1 MNHPSKLIKSALDLL
16 LPRTCAVCKRRL
28 LLYEKHICI
37 VCQADLPLTH
47 LWTMAHNPMADRFN
61 ALLQEKLE
69 VFVPYVHAA
78 ALLFYKEDSKYRHIP
93 QQLKYHGNTAIGR
106 HFGKMLGARLIESA
120 DFADADLIVPVP
132 LHWSRKWKRGYN
144 QAEILAQGIAMEMRI
159 PVRTDLLRRIR
170 RTATQTRLGIEAKG
184 ENVAGAFCANIKKPD
199 TIKGI
204 RHVILIDDVFT
215 TGSTM
220 TECFMALRKVLP
232 PEVRISIATLA
243 FVGEA

>member
-1 MNHPSKLIKSALDLL
+1 M
-16 LPRTCAVCKRRL
+16 R
-28 LLYEKHICI
+28 
-37 VCQADLPLTH
+37 
-47 LWTMAHNPMADRFN
+47 HNPMAERFN
-61 ALLQEKLE
+61 ALLQGKIEK
-69 VFVPYVHAA
+69 FTPYVYSA
-78 ALLFYKEDSKYRHIP
+78 ALFFYKEDSKYRHIP

-120 DFADADLIVPVP
+120 EFKNADLIVPVP

-170 RTATQTRLGIEAKG
+170 RTVTQTRLGIEAKG

-220 TECFMALRKVLP
+220 AECFMALRQVLP
-232 PEVRISIATLA
+232 KDVRISVATLCFA
-243 FVGEA
+243 GA

>member
-1 MNHPSKLIKSALDLL
+1 M
-16 LPRTCAVCKRRL
+16 
-28 LLYEKHICI
+28 
-37 VCQADLPLTH
+37 PLTRF
-47 LWTMAHNPMADRFN
+47 WTMAHNPMADRFN

-69 VFVPYVHAA
+69 VFVPYAHAA
-78 ALLFYKEDSKYRHIP
+78 ALFFYKEDSKYRHIP

-106 HFGKMLGARLIESA
+106 HFGKILGARLKESA
-120 DFADADLIVPVP
+120 EFADADVIVPVP

-144 QAEILAQGIAMEMRI
+144 QAEILSQGIAGKMGI

-170 RTATQTRLGIEAKG
+170 RTATQTRLGTDSKMA
-184 ENVAGAFCANIKKPD
+184 NVAGAFLATIKKPD

-220 TECFMALRKVLP
+220 TECFMALRQVLP
-232 PEVRISIATLA
+232 KDVRISVATLCFA
-243 FVGEA
+243 GA

>member
-1 MNHPSKLIKSALDLL
+1 M
-16 LPRTCAVCKRRL
+16 
-28 LLYEKHICI
+28 
-37 VCQADLPLTH
+37 PLTH
-47 LWTMAHNPMADRFN
+47 FWTMGHNPMADRFN
-61 ALLQEKLE
+61 ALLQEKIE
-69 VFVPYVHAA
+69 KFTPYVYST
-78 ALLFYKEDSKYRHIP
+78 ALFFYKEDSKYRHIP

-106 HFGKMLGARLIESA
+106 HFGKMLGTRLIESA
-120 DFADADLIVPVP
+120 EFKDADLIVPVP

-184 ENVAGAFCANIKKPD
+184 ANVAGAFCANIKKPD

-220 TECFMALRKVLP
+220 TECFMALRQVLP
-232 PEVRISIATLA
+232 KDVRISVVTLCFA
-243 FVGEA
+243 GA

>member
-1 MNHPSKLIKSALDLL
+1 M
-16 LPRTCAVCKRRL
+16 
-28 LLYEKHICI
+28 
-37 VCQADLPLTH
+37 
-47 LWTMAHNPMADRFN
+47 
-61 ALLQEKLE
+61 
-69 VFVPYVHAA
+69 
-78 ALLFYKEDSKYRHIP
+78 
-93 QQLKYHGNTAIGR
+93 
-106 HFGKMLGARLIESA
+106 
-120 DFADADLIVPVP
+120 PVP

>member
-1 MNHPSKLIKSALDLL
+1 MNNPSKLIKSALDLL
-16 LPRTCAVCKRRL
+16 LPRTCAVCQRRL
-28 LLYEKHICI
+28 YLHEHHICMI
-37 VCQADLPLTH
+37 CHADMPLTH
-47 LWTMAHNPMADRFN
+47 FWTMRHNPMADRFN
-61 ALLQEKLE
+61 ALLQEKIE
-69 VFVPYVHAA
+69 KFTPYVYST
-78 ALLFYKEDSKYRHIP
+78 ALFFYKEDSKYRHIP
-93 QQLKYHGNTAIGR
+93 QQLKYHGN
-106 HFGKMLGARLIESA
+106 FGKMLGARLIESA
-120 DFADADLIVPVP
+120 EFKDADIIVPVP

-184 ENVAGAFCANIKKPD
+184 ANVAGAFCANIKKPD

-220 TECFMALRKVLP
+220 TECFMALRQVLP
-232 PEVRISIATLA
+232 KDVRISVATLCFA
-243 FVGEA
+243 GA

>member
-1 MNHPSKLIKSALDLL
+1 MNNPSKLIKSALDLL
-16 LPRTCAVCKRRL
+16 LPRTCAVCQRRL
-28 LLYEKHICI
+28 YLHEHHICMI
-37 VCQADLPLTH
+37 CHADMPLTH
-47 LWTMAHNPMADRFN
+47 FWTMGHNPMADRFN
-61 ALLQEKLE
+61 AHLQEKIE
-69 VFVPYVHAA
+69 KFTPYVYST
-78 ALLFYKEDSKYRHIP
+78 ALFFYKEDSKYRHIP

-120 DFADADLIVPVP
+120 EFKDADLIVPVP

-184 ENVAGAFCANIKKPD
+184 ANVAGAFCANIKKPD

-220 TECFMALRKVLP
+220 TECFMALRQVLP
-232 PEVRISIATLA
+232 KDVRISVATLCFA
-243 FVGEA
+243 GA

>member
-1 MNHPSKLIKSALDLL
+1 MNHPSKLIKSVLDLL
-16 LPRTCAVCKRRL
+16 LPRTCAVCQRP
-28 LLYEKHICI
+28 LYLHEHHVCMICH
-37 VCQADLPLTH
+37 ADMPLTRF
-47 LWTMAHNPMADRFN
+47 WTMRHNSMADRFN

-120 DFADADLIVPVP
+120 EFKDADLIVPVP

-170 RTATQTRLGIEAKG
+170 RTATQTKLGIEAKG
-184 ENVAGAFCANIKKPD
+184 ANVAGAFCANIKKPD

-220 TECFMALRKVLP
+220 TECFMALRQVLP
-232 PEVRISIATLA
+232 KDVRISVATLCFA
-243 FVGEA
+243 GA

>member
-1 MNHPSKLIKSALDLL
+1 MNCH
-16 LPRTCAVCKRRL
+16 
-28 LLYEKHICI
+28 
-37 VCQADLPLTH
+37 ADLPLTRF
-47 LWTMAHNPMADRFN
+47 WTMGHNPMADRFN

-69 VFVPYVHAA
+69 VFIPYVHAA
-78 ALLFYKEDSKYRHIP
+78 ALFFYKEDSKYRHIP

-106 HFGKMLGARLIESA
+106 HFGKMLGTRLIESA
-120 DFADADLIVPVP
+120 EFKDADLIVPVP
-132 LHWSRKWKRGYN
+132 LHWIRKWKRGYN

-159 PVRTDLLRRIR
+159 PVRTDRLRRIR

-184 ENVAGAFCANIKKPD
+184 ANVAGAFCANIKKPD

-243 FVGEA
+243 FVGET